1 MTIDF
6 YAGMV
11 PTADELLALAP
22 GYVAQ
27 SISQAVSSATT
38 GATLVDSAIVVPV
51 AGLSVVDLSARYT
64 SLAGGIQWAWRV
76 TGTVTLAARDIMSAG
91 QAATTTAGTAN
102 IDYLRWRQIATVGEA
117 QVSAHFDTASTQ
129 LIRERLLCDGVGTII
144 FQFAQATSN
153 ASATTLNA
161 ASYATVA
168 QVRQL

>member
-1 MTIDF
+1 MIDF

-22 GYVAQ
+22 GYVVQ
-27 SISQAVSSATT
+27 GSSQAITSSV
-38 GATLVDSAIVVPV
+38 TLADSAIVVPV

-64 SLAGGIQWAWRV
+64 SLAGGIRWAWRS

-102 IDYLRWRQIATVGEA
+102 IDYVRWRQIATIGEE
-117 QVSAHFDTASTQ
+117 QTSAHYDVASTQ
-129 LIRERLLCDGVGTII
+129 LIRERLLVDGVGTII
-144 FQFAQATSN
+144 FQFAQASSN

-161 ASYATVA
+161 ASYATVS